1 MANGVTPRPR
11 RGALQEIPL
20 DLPST
25 RSEEFRRVLA
35 LHDQATRN
43 RVVQAESTNNLPA
56 QITQSVSGGRTVS
69 KMKIRGGT
77 FAPLSND
84 GFI

>member
-1 MANGVTPRPR
+1 MAGGTTPRPR

-25 RSEEFRRVLA
+25 RSEEFRKVLA
-35 LHDQATRN
+35 LHDQATEN
-43 RVVQAESTNNLPA
+43 RTQQPESTNNVA
-56 QITQSVSGGRTVS
+56 ASRSTVVSGRTVGS

-77 FAPLSND
+77 FAPLAKDN
-84 GFI
+84 FL